1 MAPWVHR
8 HGLLLVKQDRG
19 SDHDRARD
27 AVSAGDVLP
36 LQQILRCLGRDRQ
49 ERWIYRLK
57 LLVPGD
63 QAHRLIV
70 DAQSGQV
77 LQSKRR
83 QGCGCWWLRT
93 TRTWPGNC
101 RPH

>member
-8 HGLLLVKQDRG
+8 HSLLLAKQNRD

-36 LQQILRCLGRDRQ
+36 LQQILRCLAGVIR
-49 ERWIYRLK
+49 
-57 LLVPGD
+57 
-63 QAHRLIV
+63 A
-70 DAQSGQV
+70 
-77 LQSKRR
+77 
-83 QGCGCWWLRT
+83 GCWWLRT